1 MNSCDVKTKP
11 SFWRKWAPVFVM
23 ALGLAIIIIDTT
35 LLNVSIKYLIA
46 DLKTDI
52 QSIQWVITA
61 YALTLA
67 ALTITGGRLGDIWG
81 RKKMFVVGAAIFA
94 IGSFIASISHNVGTM
109 IAGESII
116 EGIGAALMM
125 PATLS
130 LLVSSYQGRDRAI
143 AMGVWGG
150 VAGASSAVGPILGGF
165 LTTNYSWRWGFRI
178 NIIVAIILIVGSIII
193 KECKD
198 EKDKPTLDIF
208 GMILSSLG
216 LLSFVFGITESSRYG
231 WWRAKEIFVAFGHNI
246 SFGDISVVPVA
257 MILGALILAAFL
269 LWENY
274 VSSKGKTP
282 LVSLKLFKNTPF
294 TSGVANTAIM
304 SIGQAGMIFAAPI
317 FFQAVRGLDAY
328 HTGLAFLPQ
337 SLAAFIFA
345 PLTAIV
351 FSKKISSKRLIQIG
365 LLLFTLGLIVLRSE
379 LKIDAEVHDF
389 MPGLIIFGI
398 AIGVSMAE
406 LSNLTLSAVNVNEAG
421 EASGINNTFRQIG
434 STLGSAIIGA
444 ALLTALTSNL
454 SNGIDNSTIIP
465 AQAKEKI
472 SQAVSSQTTNVEF
485 GGGAQVSANTPPVII
500 DEITRISHQ
509 ATTDAS
515 REALLYAIG
524 FAILGLILSVRLPEN
539 KDLS

>member
-11 SFWRKWAPVFVM
+11 SFWRKWIPVFVM

-67 ALTITGGRLGDIWG
+67 ALTITGGRLGDLWG

-109 IAGESII
+109 IVGESII

-208 GMILSSLG
+208 GVILSSLG
-216 LLSFVFGITESSRYG
+216 LLSFVFGIIESSRYG
-231 WWRAKEIFVAFGHNI
+231 WWRAKEVFVAFGHNI

-257 MILGALILAAFL
+257 MILGAVILACFL
-269 LWENY
+269 IWENY

-282 LVSLKLFKNTPF
+282 LVSLKLFKNVPF
-294 TSGVANTAIM
+294 TSGVVNTAIM

-389 MPGLIIFGI
+389 IPGLVIFGI

-454 SNGIDNSTIIP
+454 SNGINKSTIIP
-465 AQAKEKI
+465 TQAKEKI

-500 DEITRISHQ
+500 EEITRISHQ

-539 KDLS
+539 KDLN